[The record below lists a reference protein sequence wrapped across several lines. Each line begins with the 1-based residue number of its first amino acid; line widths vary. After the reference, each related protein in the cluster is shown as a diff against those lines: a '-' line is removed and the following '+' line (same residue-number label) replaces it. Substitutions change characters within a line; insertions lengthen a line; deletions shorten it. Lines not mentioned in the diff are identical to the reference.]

1 MKCTRD
7 LQTRATASSFV
18 EKVGNRIW
26 LRQVQENWVRVNRI
40 FANELGTFFWYILLR
55 QYLQHNLD
63 LDTVPTYVF
72 QISWKSLENLFEIM
86 HIFAH
91 QENPFHLDCALLPTS
106 FCKFIKNFIR
116 KNPLPSLSTRS
127 EQSGFFLRIRSAAR
141 LSHDSCTSAQVEIKA
156 LLGWPQFWKIKPN
169 P

>member
-7 LQTRATASSFV
+7 LQTRDTASSFV

-91 QENPFHLDCALLPTS
+91 QENPLSSWLRLASHFLL
-106 FCKFIKNFIR
+106 
-116 KNPLPSLSTRS
+116 
-127 EQSGFFLRIRSAAR
+127 
-141 LSHDSCTSAQVEIKA
+141 QVH
-156 LLGWPQFWKIKPN
+156 
-169 P
+169 

>member
-91 QENPFHLDCALLPTS
+91 TRKTPFILIAPC
-106 FCKFIKNFIR
+106 F
-116 KNPLPSLSTRS
+116 PLPSASSLKTLSEKIPCHRWAQEAS
-127 EQSGFFLRIRSAAR
+127 KAAFFKNSISSATLSR
-141 LSHDSCTSAQVEIKA
+141 LLH
-156 LLGWPQFWKIKPN
+156 
-169 P
+169 